1 MGAIK
6 GKTMLL
12 LFILAVIGLLML
24 AGAVRTKSAFVI
36 LATLTFGMSFF
47 LAFGLIGIGKGLLI
61 VIVATLITLY
71 LDSEGILA

>member
-6 GKTMLL
+6 GKIMLL

-24 AGAVRTKSAFVI
+24 AGAVHTKTAFVI

-47 LAFGLIGIGKGLLI
+47 LIFGLIGIGKGLLI
-61 VIVATLITLY
+61 VVATLITLY